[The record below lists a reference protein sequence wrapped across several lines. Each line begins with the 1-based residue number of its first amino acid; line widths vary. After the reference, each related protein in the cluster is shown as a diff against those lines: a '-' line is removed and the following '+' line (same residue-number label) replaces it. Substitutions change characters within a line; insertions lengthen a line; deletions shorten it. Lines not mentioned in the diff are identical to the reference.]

1 MEPIILSL
9 LHDRVAMARL
19 ATAARTVATIEG
31 CVCAEGVRRS
41 AAARLEVAAVILDV
55 DVPDRRSTIP
65 MIADLRARHPMLP
78 DILYARVRRETVRRL
93 LEAAKAGATDFVLRD
108 HDDDPLSFRAVL
120 RSAVAA
126 LPGR

>member
-78 DILYARVRRETVRRL
+78 VILYARVRRETGEAITWPRHFRPQTEGLFAGWARR
-93 LEAAKAGATDFVLRD
+93 
-108 HDDDPLSFRAVL
+108 
-120 RSAVAA
+120 
-126 LPGR
+126 